1 MADRDKIKVE
11 WSRKML
17 WSSFQDKWKINDTVW
32 RNIVEK
38 AMSLVALPAK
48 IDTVVTT
55 DVHRLI
61 RMPGTLNGKT
71 GLKAT
76 LVALDRLE
84 EFDPF
89 REPVVFEGRQQV
101 EVTEAPELRL
111 GGGTFGP
118 YVDQKVELPL
128 AAAVLLVAKGVA
140 FPVT

>member
-1 MADRDKIKVE
+1 
-11 WSRKML
+11 ML
-17 WSSFQDKWKINDTVW
+17 WSSFQDKWRINERVW

-38 AMSLVALPAK
+38 AMGLVALPAK

-55 DVHRLI
+55 DIHRLI

-76 LVALDRLE
+76 TVDLERLE

-89 REPVVFEGRQQV
+89 YDPVVFEGNQKV
-101 EVTEAPELRL
+101 EITEAPELRL
-111 GGGTFGP
+111 RGQTFGP
-118 YVDQKVELPL
+118 YVDQKVELSL

-140 FPVT
+140 FPVS

>member
-1 MADRDKIKVE
+1 
-11 WSRKML
+11 
-17 WSSFQDKWKINDTVW
+17 VW

-38 AMSLVALPAK
+38 AMALVALPAK

-55 DVHRLI
+55 DIHRLI

-76 LVALDRLE
+76 TVGLERLE

-89 REPVVFEGRQQV
+89 YDPVIFEGRQKV
-101 EVTEAPELRL
+101 EITEAPELRIRDQ
-111 GGGTFGP
+111 TFGP

-128 AAAVLLVAKGVA
+128 AAAVLLIAKGVA
-140 FPVT
+140 FPVN

>member
-1 MADRDKIKVE
+1 
-11 WSRKML
+11 
-17 WSSFQDKWKINDTVW
+17 
-32 RNIVEK
+32 
-38 AMSLVALPAK
+38 MSLVALPAK

-76 LVALDRLE
+76 IVGLDSLE

-89 REPVVFEGRQQV
+89 YEPIVFEGTQKV
-101 EVTEAPELRL
+101 EITEAPELRL
-111 GGGTFGP
+111 RDRTFGP
-118 YVDQKVELPL
+118 YVNEKVELPL

-140 FPVT
+140 SPVN

>member
-1 MADRDKIKVE
+1 
-11 WSRKML
+11 
-17 WSSFQDKWKINDTVW
+17 

-76 LVALDRLE
+76 TVQLDQLE

-89 REPVVFEGRQQV
+89 YEPVVFEGTQRV
-101 EVTEAPELRL
+101 EITEAPVLRVRDQ
-111 GGGTFGP
+111 TFGP

-128 AAAVLLVAKGVA
+128 AAAILLIAKGVA
-140 FPVT
+140 IPVT